1 MILAETGV
9 SVFSSLFE
17 NFWVVLLLKTVAVM
31 GFFLV
36 VPLGVGYVE
45 HKGLAHMQA
54 RLGPM
59 EAGAF
64 HGWAQLVADG
74 VKFIQKEDVIPA
86 AADRHVFSLAPAVAM
101 IPYIAILVV
110 LPISDSWFA
119 ENLDVGIFFV
129 LAMSSVSVIGVMMA
143 GWSSANKF
151 SLIGALRAA
160 AQLIAYELPLVIA
173 AAAVVMQ
180 AGTLSMI
187 GIVEAQHSLWFIIP
201 QLPGFLIFMMAAFA
215 ELQRPPF
222 DMPIADSEII
232 FGAYTEYTGLKF
244 AFFLLA
250 EYGGIVA
257 FSGIASRAVP
267 GRLPAAA
274 GHPDPGPVDDD
285 GQDRR
290 ARLLLHLAP
299 GHVSAAARGPA
310 PAVLL
315 AGVDPAV
322 VGPDHGRGRGEGGV
336 LDGRADAEASGT
348 GLGLAKGLS
357 VTLKTMLQP
366 AVTQQ
371 YPRVKPDLPPRTRGV
386 IALKEANCTVCY
398 KCSRECPDWCIYIDA
413 HKETHDPAGGGRARS
428 QKVLDRFAIDYAL
441 CMYCGICVEVC
452 PFDALFWSPEFEY
465 GEYDIDLMT
474 HEKERLE
481 EWTYTVLPPP
491 ALEDGAV
498 PTEEQAS

>member
-1 MILAETGV
+1 VILAETGV
-9 SVFSSLFE
+9 SIFEDMFS
-17 NFWVVLLLKTVAVM
+17 NFWVVLVLKTVAVM
-31 GFFLV
+31 AFFLV
-36 VPLGVGYVE
+36 VPLGIGYIE

-59 EAGAF
+59 EAGRF

-74 VKFIQKEDVIPA
+74 VKFIQKEDVVPE
-86 AADRHVFSLAPAVAM
+86 AADRNVFSLAPAVAM

-110 LPISDSWFA
+110 LPLSDSVFA

-187 GIVEAQHSLWFIIP
+187 GIAEAQQDLWFIIP

-257 FSGIASRAVP
+257 FSGIASVLYLGGYQPLP
-267 GRLPAAA
+267 GIPI
-274 GHPDPGPVDDD
+274 PGPLMMM
-285 GQDRR
+285 GKIGALAFFFIWLR
-290 ARLLLHLAP
+290 ATFPRLREDQLQRFSWLALIP
-299 GHVSAAARGPA
+299 LSLALIMGV
-310 PAVLL
+310 AV
-315 AGVDPAV
+315 
-322 VGPDHGRGRGEGGV
+322 
-336 LDGRADAEASGT
+336 
-348 GLGLAKGLS
+348 AK
-357 VTLKTMLQP
+357 V
-366 AVTQQ
+366 A
-371 YPRVKPDLPPRTRGV
+371 
-386 IALKEANCTVCY
+386 
-398 KCSRECPDWCIYIDA
+398 
-413 HKETHDPAGGGRARS
+413 
-428 QKVLDRFAIDYAL
+428 F
-441 CMYCGICVEVC
+441 
-452 PFDALFWSPEFEY
+452 
-465 GEYDIDLMT
+465 
-474 HEKERLE
+474 
-481 EWTYTVLPPP
+481 
-491 ALEDGAV
+491 
-498 PTEEQAS
+498 

>member
-1 MILAETGV
+1 VILAETGV
-9 SVFSSLFE
+9 SIFDEMFS
-17 NFWVVLLLKTVAVM
+17 NFWLVLVLKTVAVM
-31 GFFLV
+31 AFFLV
-36 VPLGVGYVE
+36 VPLGIGYIE

-59 EAGAF
+59 EAGRF

-74 VKFIQKEDVIPA
+74 VKFIQKEDVVPE
-86 AADRHVFSLAPAVAM
+86 AADRNVFSLAPAVAM

-110 LPISDSWFA
+110 LPLSDSVFA

-187 GIVEAQHSLWFIIP
+187 GIAEAQEDLWFIIP

-257 FSGIASRAVP
+257 FSGIASVLYLGGYQPLP
-267 GRLPAAA
+267 GIPI
-274 GHPDPGPVDDD
+274 PGPLMMM
-285 GQDRR
+285 GKIGALAFFFIWLR
-290 ARLLLHLAP
+290 ATFPRLREDQLQRFSWLALIP
-299 GHVSAAARGPA
+299 LSLALIMGV
-310 PAVLL
+310 AV
-315 AGVDPAV
+315 
-322 VGPDHGRGRGEGGV
+322 
-336 LDGRADAEASGT
+336 
-348 GLGLAKGLS
+348 AK
-357 VTLKTMLQP
+357 V
-366 AVTQQ
+366 A
-371 YPRVKPDLPPRTRGV
+371 
-386 IALKEANCTVCY
+386 
-398 KCSRECPDWCIYIDA
+398 
-413 HKETHDPAGGGRARS
+413 
-428 QKVLDRFAIDYAL
+428 F
-441 CMYCGICVEVC
+441 
-452 PFDALFWSPEFEY
+452 
-465 GEYDIDLMT
+465 
-474 HEKERLE
+474 
-481 EWTYTVLPPP
+481 
-491 ALEDGAV
+491 
-498 PTEEQAS
+498 